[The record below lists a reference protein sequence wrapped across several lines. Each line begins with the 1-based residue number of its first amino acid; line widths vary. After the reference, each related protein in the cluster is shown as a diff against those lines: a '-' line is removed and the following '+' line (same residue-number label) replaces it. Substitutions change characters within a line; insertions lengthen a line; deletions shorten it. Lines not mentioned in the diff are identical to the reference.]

1 MKYRAWEPEP
11 QGDACFWPHG
21 ARAARRRKKGG
32 GAAPKKIGSRSRKKY
47 AAPVPAPRI

>member
-11 QGDACFWPHG
+11 LEEE
-21 ARAARRRKKGG
+21 KKGG